1 MAQLAHELLNCTANS
16 VPSERAFS
24 TMNFLHSK
32 LRNRLSHENIDILL
46 FIYINARSLRKA
58 SGDQHNYDSFIDEEI
73 ANMLLNIEDDL
84 VPNIAHEDTDIVEEI
99 DQEELAR
106 LDQPGEFTFLE
117 LDIDAVIASYSD
129 NIPDFDIYKGDL
141 RSYFEV

>member
-1 MAQLAHELLNCTANS
+1 
-16 VPSERAFS
+16 
-24 TMNFLHSK
+24 MNFLYSK
-32 LRNRLSHENIDILL
+32 LRNRLSHESIDILL

-58 SGDQHNYDSFIDEEI
+58 SGDQYNYDSFTDEEI

-106 LDQPGEFTFLE
+106 LDQPREFTFLE

-129 NIPDFDIYKGDL
+129 NIPDFDIYKDDL
-141 RSYFEV
+141 GSYFEV

>member
-1 MAQLAHELLNCTANS
+1 
-16 VPSERAFS
+16 
-24 TMNFLHSK
+24 MNFLHSK
-32 LRNRLSHENIDILL
+32 LRNRLSHESMDMLL

-58 SGDQHNYDSFIDEEI
+58 SGDQHNYDSFTDEEI

-117 LDIDAVIASYSD
+117 LDMDAVIASYGD
-129 NIPDFDIYKGDL
+129 NIPDFDIYKDDL
-141 RSYFEV
+141 GSYFEV

>member
-1 MAQLAHELLNCTANS
+1 MD
-16 VPSERAFS
+16 
-24 TMNFLHSK
+24 M
-32 LRNRLSHENIDILL
+32 LL

-58 SGDQHNYDSFIDEEI
+58 SGDQHNYDSFTDEEI

-84 VPNIAHEDTDIVEEI
+84 VPNIAYEDIDIVEEI

-117 LDIDAVIASYSD
+117 LDIDAVIASYGD
-129 NIPDFDIYKGDL
+129 NIPDFDIYKDDL
-141 RSYFEV
+141 GSYFEV